1 MKRFSLF
8 AIVIATGLAGCS
20 AADWDNAMSFLPV
33 EKPSQATM
41 PAEAS
46 SPADP
51 APTTAAYSSTP
62 PSVPAAAPADT
73 AIQVSRHEI
82 AARHCQAIAAQ
93 RSSDGAYM
101 GMDEDAQAQEYK
113 LTYANCMAWEIAHSE

>member
-8 AIVIATGLAGCS
+8 AIVIAMGLAGCS

-41 PAEAS
+41 PAETS

-51 APTTAAYSSTP
+51 APTAAAYSSAP
-62 PSVPAAAPADT
+62 PSAPVAAPT
-73 AIQVSRHEI
+73 QVSGREI
-82 AARHCQAIAAQ
+82 AVQHCQAIAAQ

-101 GMDEDAQAQEYK
+101 GMDEDAQEQEYK
-113 LTYANCMAWEIAHSE
+113 LTYANCMAWETAHGG